1 MKTVL
6 VTAVVWIIALG
17 TAAPARAQLGVV
29 NPFALPPGSPATPFG
44 KDPHP
49 FNNAHLAQPWSVWN
63 PAIREFVVPARVL
76 VVPLA
81 VLEAGG
87 WPAIEWRTVTLPG
100 YRVTETR
107 YGYVVHAHWGVEPVG
122 HAYAWAWRPVNYVAQ

>member
-1 MKTVL
+1 MKTTRVSVL
-6 VTAVVWIIALG
+6 ASILLLGAAVMAQ
-17 TAAPARAQLGVV
+17 AQLGVV
-29 NPFALPPGSPATPFG
+29 NPFALPPGVPATPFG

-49 FNNAHLAQPWSVWN
+49 FNNAYPTQPWSVWN
-63 PAIREFVVPARVL
+63 QMIREFVVPARVL

-81 VLEAGG
+81 VLGAGS
-87 WPAIEWRTVTLPG
+87 WPAIEWRTVMLPA

-122 HAYAWAWRPVNYVAQ
+122 HAYAWAWRPVYYLPK